1 MSLLRS
7 YIEWKW
13 ILNIKKRFEQL
24 TNREIILLYLIVSM
38 IYISVY
44 LFSRNSREIF
54 QSKNSP
60 NYLIKS
66 VKENSLVKRKMLSDI
81 ELIAYFNK
89 YSTQNLLVGEIQI
102 IKNHVHIQISGNYQD
117 IIQFLRKIE
126 ENFMLLRFEL
136 KYEEVFSCTL
146 RLDKIFLIDTKRK
159 VLQEENF
166 SNPFIVQNKNKPI
179 ELAILNIEAIIGREV
194 LIDATWYK
202 KGDTVNQYRVLD
214 VSKNMVILVDTK
226 SKKKIIRYI
235 ENE

>member
-117 IIQFLRKIE
+117 IIHFLRKIE